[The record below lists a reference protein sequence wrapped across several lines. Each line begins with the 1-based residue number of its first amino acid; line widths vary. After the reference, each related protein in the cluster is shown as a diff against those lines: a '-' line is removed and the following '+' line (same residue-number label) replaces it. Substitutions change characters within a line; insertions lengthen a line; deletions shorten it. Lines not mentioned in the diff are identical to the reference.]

1 MECEQVAAY
10 VIVDVEVHN
19 PDAYQNYQRDVPST
33 LEPYGGKFIVRGG
46 KAETLEGNWNP
57 QRVVVLEFPSVE
69 RARAWH
75 DSAEYQAIVPIRKR
89 NAKTNFLTVVEGVS

>member
-1 MECEQVAAY
+1 VAAY

-19 PDAYQNYQRDVPST
+19 PEAYRDYQREVPGT

-46 KAETLEGNWNP
+46 KAETLEGSWNP

-75 DSAEYQAIVPIRKR
+75 DSPAYQAILPIRVR
-89 NAKTNFLTVVEGVS
+89 NARTNFLTVVEGV